1 MIRLVATLMIL
12 AGSVLAIAACNGN
25 TAATSPGSSGDPAAS
40 QSHGY

>member
-1 MIRLVATLMIL
+1 MIRLLATLMIL

-25 TAATSPGSSGDPAAS
+25 TAATTPGTSGEPAAN